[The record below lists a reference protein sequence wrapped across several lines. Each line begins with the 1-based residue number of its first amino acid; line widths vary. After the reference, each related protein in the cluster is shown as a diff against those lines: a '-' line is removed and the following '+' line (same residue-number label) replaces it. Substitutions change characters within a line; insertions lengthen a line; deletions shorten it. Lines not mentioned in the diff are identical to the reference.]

1 MKITDVALLV
11 KGAVE
16 GDGEVD
22 IVGLSGPSTA
32 KANDLTFATDESKL
46 SIAEKSLTGCVLTT
60 TTVRKST
67 KTLIRVHN
75 PKLAFLTLY
84 HALYKPARRESFIH
98 PSAVMGR
105 SVSLGN
111 NVWIGSHV
119 TIEDNVTIQDNSI
132 IESGCIIKQNCFI
145 GASCH
150 LYPRVLLYEN
160 IILKDN
166 VILHG
171 GVVVGSDGFGYVK
184 DKGVIYK
191 FPQLGKVII
200 EENVEIGSNSTID
213 RGSLEDTIIGANS
226 KIDNLCH
233 IAHNVKIGKNLI
245 MAAQSGIAG
254 STIIGDNVTISGQV
268 AVTDNVTVGANAV
281 IGGKSCVIGNI
292 DERAVVWGI
301 PARDLA
307 QTKRQMAVVSWL
319 TKNFLS
325 LSKIVKEKPSR

>member
-1 MKITDVALLV
+1 MRITDVALLV

-16 GDGEVD
+16 GNGEID
-22 IVGLSGPSTA
+22 IIGLSGPTTA
-32 KANDLTFATDESKL
+32 KANDLTFAVDECKL
-46 SIAEKSLTGCVLTT
+46 LVAEQSLTGCILTT
-60 TTVRKST
+60 NTVRKST
-67 KTLIRVHN
+67 KPLIRVHN

-84 HALYKPARRESFIH
+84 HALYKPVVRKSFVH
-98 PSAVMGR
+98 PTAAIGNFVKF
-105 SVSLGN
+105 GN
-111 NVWIGSHV
+111 NVWVGSHV
-119 TIEDNVTIQDNSI
+119 TIEDNVTIKDNSI
-132 IESGCIIKQNCFI
+132 IESGCIIKKNCCI
-145 GASCH
+145 GVSCH

-184 DKGVIYK
+184 DQGVIYK

-233 IAHNVKIGKNLI
+233 VAHNVKIGKNLI

-254 STIIGDNVTISGQV
+254 STVIGDNVTISGQV
-268 AVTDNVTVGANAV
+268 AITDNVTVGSNAV
-281 IGGKSCVIGNI
+281 IGGKSAVIGDI
-292 DERAVVWGI
+292 DDRSVVWGI
-301 PARDLA
+301 PARSLA
-307 QTKRQMAVVSWL
+307 QTKRQMAVASWL
-319 TKNFLS
+319 TKNFS
-325 LSKIVKEKPSR
+325 IISKIVKQKSS